1 MRFCTHCGKE
11 ISDDAVICV
20 GCGCAVKSISQ
31 EAAVNTDGLLE
42 KLSQRINT
50 NGIIWLVIAVCQI
63 LIGIF
68 VNWFVLVVGVLN
80 IVSAIKDMNYSKTI
94 FDNPVGIVRNFERLA
109 SPIIVL
115 VYNFFIGGVIGVI
128 GSLYYFIAL
137 RGFVMEQKEAFL
149 EIEYNHLSL

>member
-11 ISDDAVICV
+11 IMDDAVICV
-20 GCGCAVKSISQ
+20 GCGCAVKSN
-31 EAAVNTDGLLE
+31 AAESSVDTDGLLY

-50 NGIIWLVIAVCQI
+50 NGIIWLVIAICQI
-63 LIGIF
+63 IMGILA
-68 VNWFVLVVGVLN
+68 NWLVLVVGVLN

-94 FDNPVGIVRNFERLA
+94 VDNPVGIVRNFERLT

-149 EIEYNHLSL
+149 EIEYNHLS